1 MTLSGQ
7 SQAELVKAT
16 LVLVAAGVIVY
27 YGKKFIDGFTSK
39 VGSIADAPSKIA
51 TAIGGAV
58 GSAGAAV
65 VEASK
70 SGIEKAMDSQ
80 KTTAGNVPLNTFKI
94 LGMYSKNFADN
105 LTGKTYNVPFDAGTG
120 EGW

>member
-7 SQAELVKAT
+7 SQAELIKAA
-16 LVLVAAGVIVY
+16 LVLTAAGIIVY
-27 YGKKFIDGFTSK
+27 YGKKFVDGFTSQ
-39 VGSIADAPSKIA
+39 VGSIADAPAKII

-65 VEASK
+65 IDASK
-70 SGIEKAMDSQ
+70 SGIEKAAAASANRDS
-80 KTTAGNVPLNTFKI
+80 V
-94 LGMYSKNFADN
+94 
-105 LTGKTYNVPFDAGTG
+105 LTGVRQTTLGKMVYPNSYNVPFDAGSG

>member
-7 SQAELVKAT
+7 SQAELIKAA
-16 LVLVAAGVIVY
+16 LVIAAAGVIVY
-27 YGKKFIDGFTSK
+27 YGKKFVDGFTSQ
-39 VGSIADAPSKIA
+39 VGSLADAPAKA
-51 TAIGGAV
+51 FTAVGAAV

-80 KTTAGNVPLNTFKI
+80 KTTAGNVPLNTMKI
-94 LGMYSKNFADN
+94 FGAYTKNLTDTI
-105 LTGKTYNVPFDAGTG
+105 TGKTYNLPFDTVQGQG
-120 EGW
+120 Y

>member
-7 SQAELVKAT
+7 SQAELIKAA
-16 LVLVAAGVIVY
+16 LVVAVAGVIVY
-27 YGKKFIDGFTSK
+27 YGKKFVDGFTSQ
-39 VGSIADAPSKIA
+39 VGSIADAPAKAI

-58 GSAGAAV
+58 GAAGAAV

-70 SGIEKAMDSQ
+70 SGIERAMDAT

-94 LGMYSKNFADN
+94 VGAYSKNLAD
-105 LTGKTYNVPFDAGTG
+105 TIAGRTYNQPFDSGSG
-120 EGW
+120 SGW